1 MDEDLIGLSDMLKAA
16 MSAAIDADK
25 EAAENYYSA
34 LKEYAYKKDE
44 NGKVDSTSLDFF
56 KMDITDAEG
65 GVQTVSI
72 PKISMMP
79 MPLLHITEASFDIDA
94 DLELN
99 ESSDNRKEESVKGE
113 LKGELKE
120 KEAVK
125 RVPTASE
132 LQKMQLQLRL
142 RRATARPV
150 AAPAATG
157 SGEASASSSQSAEKS
172 MKTNLKISVKMEQ
185 SDLPAGLGVLLQTI
199 ANNTKIETR

>member
-25 EAAENYYSA
+25 DAAENYYSA
-34 LKEYAYKKDE
+34 LKEYAYKKDA
-44 NGKVDSTSLDFF
+44 NGNVDSNSLDFF

-79 MPLLHITEASFDIDA
+79 MPLLHITEASFDIEA

-99 ESSDNRKEESVKGE
+99 EASDSKKDESVKGE
-113 LKGELKE
+113 LKGELKGT
-120 KEAVK
+120 AL
-125 RVPTASE
+125 RVPTTRE
-132 LQKMQLQLRL
+132 LQKLQLRL
-142 RRATARPV
+142 RTPVRAAAAPV
-150 AAPAATG
+150 AG
-157 SGEASASSSQSAEKS
+157 SGEASASNSQSSEKN

>member
-1 MDEDLIGLSDMLKAA
+1 MDS
-16 MSAAIDADK
+16 
-25 EAAENYYSA
+25 N
-34 LKEYAYKKDE
+34 
-44 NGKVDSTSLDFF
+44 SLDFF

-99 ESSDNRKEESVKGE
+99 ESSENKKDESVKGE
-113 LKGELKE
+113 LKEPT
-120 KEAVK
+120 AK

-150 AAPAATG
+150 AAPVAG
-157 SGEASASSSQSAEKS
+157 SGEASSSSSQSAEKS

>member
-44 NGKVDSTSLDFF
+44 NGKVDSNSLDFF

-79 MPLLHITEASFDIDA
+79 MPLLHITEASFDIEA

-99 ESSDNRKEESVKGE
+99 ESSENKKDESVKGE

-150 AAPAATG
+150 AAPVAG
-157 SGEASASSSQSAEKS
+157 SGEASSSSSQSAEKS

>member
-34 LKEYAYKKDE
+34 LKEYAYKKDA
-44 NGKVDSTSLDFF
+44 NGKVDSNSLDFF

-79 MPLLHITEASFDIDA
+79 MLLLHITEASFDIEA

-125 RVPTASE
+125 RVPTPRE
-132 LQKMQLQLRL
+132 IQKLQLRL
-142 RRATARPV
+142 RTPVRAAGTPV
-150 AAPAATG
+150 ASG
-157 SGEASASSSQSAEKS
+157 SGEASASSSQSAEKN

-199 ANNTKIETR
+199 ANNTKIETK

>member
-34 LKEYAYKKDE
+34 LKEYAYKKDA
-44 NGKVDSTSLDFF
+44 NGKVDSNSLDFF

-79 MPLLHITEASFDIDA
+79 MPLLHITEASFDIEA

-99 ESSDNRKEESVKGE
+99 ESSENKKDESVKGE

-125 RVPTASE
+125 RVPTPRE
-132 LQKMQLQLRL
+132 IQKLQLRL
-142 RRATARPV
+142 RTPVRAAGTPV
-150 AAPAATG
+150 ASG
-157 SGEASASSSQSAEKS
+157 SGEASASSSQLAEKN

-199 ANNTKIETR
+199 ANNTKIETK

>member
-44 NGKVDSTSLDFF
+44 NGKVDSNSLDFF

-79 MPLLHITEASFDIDA
+79 MPLLHITEAGFDIEA

-99 ESSDNRKEESVKGE
+99 ESSENKKDESVKGE
-113 LKGELKE
+113 LKEPT
-120 KEAVK
+120 AK

-150 AAPAATG
+150 AAPVAG

>member
-34 LKEYAYKKDE
+34 LKEYAYKKDA
-44 NGKVDSTSLDFF
+44 NGKVDSNSLDFF

-79 MPLLHITEASFDIDA
+79 MPLLHITEASFDIEA

-99 ESSDNRKEESVKGE
+99 QSSDSKKNEAVKGE

-125 RVPTASE
+125 RVPTPRE
-132 LQKMQLQLRL
+132 IQKLQLRL
-142 RRATARPV
+142 RTPVRAAGTPV
-150 AAPAATG
+150 ASG
-157 SGEASASSSQSAEKS
+157 SGEASASSSQSAEKN

-199 ANNTKIETR
+199 ANNTKIETK

>member
-44 NGKVDSTSLDFF
+44 NGKVDSNSLDFF

-79 MPLLHITEASFDIDA
+79 MPLLHITEASFDIEA

-99 ESSDNRKEESVKGE
+99 ESSENKKDESVKGE
-113 LKGELKE
+113 LKEPT
-120 KEAVK
+120 AK

-150 AAPAATG
+150 AAAAATG
-157 SGEASASSSQSAEKS
+157 SGEASSSSSQSAEKS

>member
-34 LKEYAYKKDE
+34 LKEYAYKKDA
-44 NGKVDSTSLDFF
+44 NGKVDSNSLDFF

-79 MPLLHITEASFDIDA
+79 MPLLHITEASFDIEA

-125 RVPTASE
+125 RVPTPRE
-132 LQKMQLQLRL
+132 IQKLQLRL
-142 RRATARPV
+142 RTPVRAAGTPV
-150 AAPAATG
+150 ASG
-157 SGEASASSSQSAEKS
+157 SGEASASSSQLAEKN

-199 ANNTKIETR
+199 ANNTKIETK

>member
-34 LKEYAYKKDE
+34 LKEYAYKKDAD
-44 NGKVDSTSLDFF
+44 GKVDSNSLDFF

-79 MPLLHITEASFDIDA
+79 MPLLHITEASFDIEA

-99 ESSDNRKEESVKGE
+99 ESSENKKDESVKGE
-113 LKGELKE
+113 LKEPT
-120 KEAVK
+120 AT

-185 SDLPAGLGVLLQTI
+185 SDLPAGVGVLLQTI

>member
-34 LKEYAYKKDE
+34 LKEYAYKKDA
-44 NGKVDSTSLDFF
+44 NGKVDSNSLDFF
-56 KMDITDAEG
+56 KMDITDSEG

-79 MPLLHITEASFDIDA
+79 MPLLHITEASFDIEA

-99 ESSDNRKEESVKGE
+99 ESSDKKNDESVKGE

-150 AAPAATG
+150 AAPVAG
-157 SGEASASSSQSAEKS
+157 SGEASSSSSQSAEKS

>member
-44 NGKVDSTSLDFF
+44 NGKVDSNSLDFF

-79 MPLLHITEASFDIDA
+79 MPLLHITEACFDIDA

-99 ESSDNRKEESVKGE
+99 ESSENKKDESVKGE
-113 LKGELKE
+113 LKEPTVRRE
-120 KEAVK
+120 PTVK
-125 RVPTASE
+125 E

>member
-34 LKEYAYKKDE
+34 LKEYAYKKDA
-44 NGKVDSTSLDFF
+44 NGKVDSNSLDFF

-99 ESSDNRKEESVKGE
+99 ESSENKKDESVKGE
-113 LKGELKE
+113 LKQEVVRRE
-120 KEAVK
+120 
-125 RVPTASE
+125 PTERE

-142 RRATARPV
+142 RRPTVRPA
-150 AAPAATG
+150 AAPVATG
-157 SGEASASSSQSAEKS
+157 SGEASSSSSQSAEKS

>member
-34 LKEYAYKKDE
+34 LKEYAYKKDAD
-44 NGKVDSTSLDFF
+44 GKVDSNSLDFF

-79 MPLLHITEASFDIDA
+79 MPLLHITEASFDIEA

-125 RVPTASE
+125 RVPTPRE
-132 LQKMQLQLRL
+132 IQKLQLRL
-142 RRATARPV
+142 RTPVRAAGTPV
-150 AAPAATG
+150 ASG
-157 SGEASASSSQSAEKS
+157 SGEASASSSQLAEKN

-199 ANNTKIETR
+199 ANNTKIETK

>member
-44 NGKVDSTSLDFF
+44 NGKVDSNSLDFF

-99 ESSDNRKEESVKGE
+99 ESSENKKDESVKGE
-113 LKGELKE
+113 LKEPTVRRE
-120 KEAVK
+120 PTVK
-125 RVPTASE
+125 E

>member
-16 MSAAIDADK
+16 ISAAIDADK

-34 LKEYAYKKDE
+34 LKEYAYKKDA
-44 NGKVDSTSLDFF
+44 NGKVDSNSLDFF

-79 MPLLHITEASFDIDA
+79 MPLLHITEASFDIEA

-99 ESSDNRKEESVKGE
+99 ESSDKKNDESVKGE

-150 AAPAATG
+150 AAPVAG
-157 SGEASASSSQSAEKS
+157 SGEASSSSSQSAEKS

-185 SDLPAGLGVLLQTI
+185 SDLPAGLGELLQTI

>member
-25 EAAENYYSA
+25 EAAENYDSA

-44 NGKVDSTSLDFF
+44 NGKVDSNSLDFF

-79 MPLLHITEASFDIDA
+79 MPLLHITEASFDIEA

-99 ESSDNRKEESVKGE
+99 ESSENKKDESVKGE
-113 LKGELKE
+113 LKEPT
-120 KEAVK
+120 AK

-150 AAPAATG
+150 AAPVAG

>member
-34 LKEYAYKKDE
+34 LKEYAYKKDA
-44 NGKVDSTSLDFF
+44 NGKVDSNSLDFF

-79 MPLLHITEASFDIDA
+79 MPLLHITEASFDIEA

-125 RVPTASE
+125 RVPTPRE
-132 LQKMQLQLRL
+132 IQKLQLRL
-142 RRATARPV
+142 RTPVRAAGTPV
-150 AAPAATG
+150 ASG
-157 SGEASASSSQSAEKS
+157 SGEASASSSQSAEKN

-199 ANNTKIETR
+199 ANNTKIETK

>member
-34 LKEYAYKKDE
+34 LKEYAYKKDA
-44 NGKVDSTSLDFF
+44 NGKVDSNSLDFF

-79 MPLLHITEASFDIDA
+79 MPLLHITEASFDIEA

-99 ESSDNRKEESVKGE
+99 ESSDKKNDESVKGE

-150 AAPAATG
+150 AAPVAG
-157 SGEASASSSQSAEKS
+157 SGEASSSSSQSAEKS